1 MIELAWKLAG
11 LHPFLAKVV
20 AGAGLM
26 RQSTYLSKMGW
37 YRSFQTRVP
46 VDGSGQPVPWY
57 SYPAIRFLEERI
69 RPYWRVFEYGCG
81 NSTLWWSARVKHVT
95 SCEHHA
101 GWHARVEKNLPD
113 NAVCHLEVE
122 EGYAEW
128 ISGFSCEFHVIV
140 IDGINR
146 VECAR
151 HCVEAL
157 QEDGVI
163 VWDNSDRKEYKTGY
177 EYLIEQGFK
186 RLDFEGLG
194 PIVMIPTSTAVFY
207 RPDNCLGL

>member
-1 MIELAWKLAG
+1 
-11 LHPFLAKVV
+11 
-20 AGAGLM
+20 
-26 RQSTYLSKMGW
+26 
-37 YRSFQTRVP
+37 
-46 VDGSGQPVPWY
+46 
-57 SYPAIRFLEERI
+57 
-69 RPYWRVFEYGCG
+69 
-81 NSTLWWSARVKHVT
+81 
-95 SCEHHA
+95 
-101 GWHARVEKNLPD
+101 
-113 NAVCHLEVE
+113 
-122 EGYAEW
+122 
-128 ISGFSCEFHVIV
+128 VIV

-146 VECAR
+146 VECER